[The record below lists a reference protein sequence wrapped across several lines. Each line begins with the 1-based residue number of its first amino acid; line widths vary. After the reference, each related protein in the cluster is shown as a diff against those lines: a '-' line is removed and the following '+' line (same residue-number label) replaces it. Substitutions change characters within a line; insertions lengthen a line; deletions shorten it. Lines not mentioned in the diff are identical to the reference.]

1 MKATL
6 RGEAVAKRRLDSEA
20 EVTSSPHL
28 APPLLRAAYFS
39 MEIALHPDI
48 PTYAGGLGILAGDT
62 LRSAADAGLP
72 VAGVSLL
79 HRQGYFEQHLDAQGN
94 QTESS
99 SNWSPETVLE
109 SLDARASLVLDGR
122 KIAIRVWRYSIEGIG
137 GHVVPVYL
145 LDTALEENRPFD
157 RTITDHLYGGDN
169 YYRLC
174 QEMLLGIGGVEI
186 LNALGCKHVLTFHMN
201 EGHSSFLV
209 LALLEQHLAGREGGP
224 TPEDLAFLRKKCIFT
239 THTPVPAGH
248 DQFSRELV
256 IRVLGTERATLLEK
270 FGGFTGDTLNMTF
283 LGLHASHYIN
293 GVAMEHGEISRSMFP
308 NYPIHAIT
316 NGVHAVTWTSPPFQE
331 LYDRHIPE
339 WRRDNLYM
347 RYALGIPL
355 HEILEAHTRAQRA
368 MFDAIF
374 RATGSQL
381 NENVMTIGFAR
392 RAAAYKRADLL
403 LSNLERL
410 KSIVQHVGPV
420 QIIYAGKA
428 HPQDE
433 AGKALIRR
441 IFEMM
446 AALRGVIQILYIENY
461 DMRWAQLLTS
471 GADLWLNTP
480 QRPHEASGTSGMK
493 AALNGVPS
501 LSVPDGWWREGH
513 VEGATGWDIG
523 EEEIPETAD
532 EEAASLYHKLENVI
546 LPMFYGR
553 RNAYAEVMR
562 LAIALNGS
570 FFNTQRMV
578 SQYLVDAYFSGKQL
592 LAAAP
597 HEARQAPPV
606 SAPG

>member
-1 MKATL
+1 M
-6 RGEAVAKRRLDSEA
+6 
-20 EVTSSPHL
+20 TSSPHL

>member
-1 MKATL
+1 MTL
-6 RGEAVAKRRLDSEA
+6 
-20 EVTSSPHL
+20 SPSL

-39 MEIALHPDI
+39 MEIALKSDI

-72 VAGVSLL
+72 MAGVSLL
-79 HRQGYFEQHLDAQGN
+79 HRQGYFEQHLDAHGN
-94 QTESS
+94 QSESAS
-99 SNWSPETVLE
+99 TWNPETVLE
-109 SLDARASLVLDGR
+109 SLDARGSIVLEGR
-122 KIAIRVWRYSIEGIG
+122 QVAIRVWQYSIEGIG

-145 LDTALEENRPFD
+145 LDTALEENSPLD
-157 RTITDHLYGGDN
+157 RTLTDHLYGGDD
-169 YYRLC
+169 YDRLR
-174 QEMLLGIGGVEI
+174 QEILLGIGGLEM
-186 LNALGCKHVLTFHMN
+186 LNALGCKHALTFHMN
-201 EGHSSFLV
+201 EGHSSFLA
-209 LALLEQHLAGREGGP
+209 LALLEQRLGGKEGDP
-224 TPEDLAFLRKKCIFT
+224 LPEDLAFLRKQCVFT

-256 IRVLGTERATLLEK
+256 IRVLGNERANLLEK
-270 FGGFTGDTLNMTF
+270 FGAFTGDTLNMTL
-283 LGLHASHYIN
+283 LGLRASHYIN

-316 NGVHAVTWTSPPFQE
+316 NGVHAVTWTSPPFQN

-347 RYALGIPL
+347 RYAIGIPL
-355 HEILEAHTRAQRA
+355 HEILEAHASAKRA
-368 MFDAIF
+368 MLDAVF
-374 RATGSQL
+374 RATGQQL
-381 NENVMTIGFAR
+381 NENVLTMGFAR
-392 RAAAYKRADLL
+392 RAAAYKRAELL
-403 LSNLERL
+403 FSNLERL
-410 KSIVQHVGPV
+410 KAIVQHVGPLQV
-420 QIIYAGKA
+420 IYAGKA

-441 IFEMM
+441 IFETM
-446 AALRGVIQILYIENY
+446 AALRGVIPIVYVENY
-461 DMRWAQLLTS
+461 DMRWARLLAS
-471 GADLWLNTP
+471 GVDLWLNTP
-480 QRPHEASGTSGMK
+480 QRPYEASGTSGMK

-562 LAIALNGS
+562 LSIALNGS
-570 FFNTQRMV
+570 FFNTQRMIA
-578 SQYLVDAYFSGKQL
+578 QYLVNAYFSG
-592 LAAAP
+592 
-597 HEARQAPPV
+597 RQAVAALQQEKQARAV
-606 SAPG
+606 SPAG